1 MRILEFII
9 QNNVPWRII
18 GKRRKL
24 TEDIKNHLDGIYK
37 SLLEFDKLDLG
48 IKNPFIEILNNN
60 LRMFEKWY
68 WDVEFYKNLVKE
80 YQISHKQNYIDLF

>member
-1 MRILEFII
+1 MRLLEFII

-48 IKNPFIEILNNN
+48 VKNPFIEILNNN

>member
-48 IKNPFIEILNNN
+48 VKNPFIEILNNN